1 MAKTL
6 KDQKLEKREPEPEP
20 SLDSPE
26 PEPVHRLWAGKHAG
40 TPPLGG
46 EARADTQQH
55 MGIGATAPSPLLLT
69 SHVLVGGEDLIVSL
83 DTDSRTARLHKY
95 EGSKQP
101 DSRVQRNA
109 AQLRPRTLVE
119 DGEDGLW

>member
-1 MAKTL
+1 
-6 KDQKLEKREPEPEP
+6 
-20 SLDSPE
+20 
-26 PEPVHRLWAGKHAG
+26 
-40 TPPLGG
+40 
-46 EARADTQQH
+46 